1 MNAPRAHGAPQHR
14 LLDYLLRQQRVKND
28 AALSRLLL
36 LTPSSISKIR
46 RGHTGVS
53 AEVLLRAHEA
63 FGIPI
68 AELKRLEREHLERER
83 LAATRQP
90 GEAS

>member
-1 MNAPRAHGAPQHR
+1 MNARRRSAAPQHR

-53 AEVLLRAHEA
+53 AEVLLRVHEA

-68 AELKRLEREHLERER
+68 AELKRLEREHLERAR
-83 LAATRQP
+83 LAAAHAP
-90 GEAS
+90 EPAP

>member
-1 MNAPRAHGAPQHR
+1 MNAPRTGAPKHC

-36 LTPSSISKIR
+36 LAPSSISKIS
-46 RGHTGVS
+46 RGRSSVS

-63 FGIPI
+63 FGISI
-68 AELKRLEREHLERER
+68 AELKRLEREQQ
-83 LAATRQP
+83 AAR
-90 GEAS
+90 GETP